1 PCSKALVVRVLELS
15 FSFGAVK
22 RRLETL
28 WAKNG
33 VIQVSN
39 VANSFYLDHFADE
52 EDYKRVAFGGPW
64 KIYDY
69 CLSVARWT
77 PAFNE
82 EEPLKTILTWV
93 RLPRLLIQ
101 FFNRLAVSRI
111 GNYIGRTVKI
121 DMATSEVARAR
132 YARVCVEVDV
142 SKPLFG
148 KYMIDNR
155 TFYVEY
161 DSLTNICATCG
172 FYGHKSDDCNPLP
185 DSAPSMEVGGEEAAP
200 KDTEFKGDD
209 GDWMVVQRKPR
220 GKARKESRTSSQ
232 PGPSVPRVDSTT
244 DFGAT
249 PPPKTKSNP
258 AASQKMVDPVT
269 VELASNLVAVLS
281 NAHACRRRLQLTLCH
296 VNPWQM
302 YQTRLRL

>member
-1 PCSKALVVRVLELS
+1 
-15 FSFGAVK
+15 
-22 RRLETL
+22 
-28 WAKNG
+28 
-33 VIQVSN
+33 
-39 VANSFYLDHFADE
+39 
-52 EDYKRVAFGGPW
+52 
-64 KIYDY
+64 
-69 CLSVARWT
+69 
-77 PAFNE
+77 
-82 EEPLKTILTWV
+82 
-93 RLPRLLIQ
+93 
-101 FFNRLAVSRI
+101 
-111 GNYIGRTVKI
+111 
-121 DMATSEVARAR
+121 MATSEVARAR